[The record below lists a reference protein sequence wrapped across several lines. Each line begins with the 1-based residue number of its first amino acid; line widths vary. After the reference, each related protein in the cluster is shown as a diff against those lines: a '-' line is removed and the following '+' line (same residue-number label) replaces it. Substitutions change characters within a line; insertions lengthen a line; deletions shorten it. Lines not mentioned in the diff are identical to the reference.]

1 METMKM
7 IYRNS
12 HFELVPAEKL
22 PEYGNRIVQIGHA
35 TRGLNASVSY
45 LCEVQ
50 AEPDFPVCVSE
61 LKLDDISEEK
71 RDEVEKAII
80 EKTYIAYGG
89 EMPRAVA
96 EVRKTED

>member
-1 METMKM
+1 METMKL

-35 TRGLNASVSY
+35 TRGLHASVSY

-50 AEPDFPVCVSE
+50 DEPEEIVKLPGLMTAKGIEKARKDAMNLFVVD
-61 LKLDDISEEK
+61 LDDLLK
-71 RDEVEKAII
+71 
-80 EKTYIAYGG
+80 
-89 EMPRAVA
+89 
-96 EVRKTED
+96 ED